1 MNLTQFLQAL
11 SARRKAFAI
20 TLAAVICTAI
30 AVALIVPK
38 KYVATATLLMDAR
51 DEQNMNP
58 LRGMTTRDRA
68 GYLATQM
75 DLIKSGRVGGQVV
88 RDLKL
93 AQKPGAREKWES
105 ATGGAVPIED
115 WIAAQ
120 LIDKV
125 RVDAPSG
132 NILAIQYSSNDPK
145 QAATVAN
152 AFAKAYLDTTLA
164 LRTEPSREAAEWF
177 EGQLKSIRTE
187 VNEARTRLAGYQKT
201 KGITSIEER
210 GDVESTRLDALSGQ
224 YSAARG
230 ATYDA
235 VARHKQATEM
245 LASGIAIEALPDVLS
260 NGYINGLKVDL
271 SRVEQ
276 RFEQDSATLGENHPQ
291 QQRTKAEMQGLKD
304 KITAEVKKLVAGLGN
319 QVEQSRKREEELKNA
334 VAAQNER
341 VIGMKE
347 WRIEAAAMARDVD
360 NSQRNYDAVLARYV
374 TNKIEA
380 SAKSTNVALL
390 TPGVEPLEPAQP
402 KVGLIS
408 GLAVLIGAMLAAAVV
423 YVLET
428 LDRRVRSRADLE
440 NRLAVPSLGRLSRW
454 QPMGGRLLPAPASA
468 ARALPHPW

>member
-1 MNLTQFLQAL
+1 
-11 SARRKAFAI
+11 
-20 TLAAVICTAI
+20 
-30 AVALIVPK
+30 
-38 KYVATATLLMDAR
+38 
-51 DEQNMNP
+51 
-58 LRGMTTRDRA
+58 
-68 GYLATQM
+68 
-75 DLIKSGRVGGQVV
+75 
-88 RDLKL
+88 
-93 AQKPGAREKWES
+93 
-105 ATGGAVPIED
+105 
-115 WIAAQ
+115 
-120 LIDKV
+120 
-125 RVDAPSG
+125 
-132 NILAIQYSSNDPK
+132 
-145 QAATVAN
+145 
-152 AFAKAYLDTTLA
+152 
-164 LRTEPSREAAEWF
+164 
-177 EGQLKSIRTE
+177 
-187 VNEARTRLAGYQKT
+187 
-201 KGITSIEER
+201 
-210 GDVESTRLDALSGQ
+210 
-224 YSAARG
+224 
-230 ATYDA
+230 
-235 VARHKQATEM
+235 
-245 LASGIAIEALPDVLS
+245 
-260 NGYINGLKVDL
+260 
-271 SRVEQ
+271 
-276 RFEQDSATLGENHPQ
+276 
-291 QQRTKAEMQGLKD
+291 MQGLKD